1 MSADILSAFRTD
13 GFQPAAK
20 MRPMINAA
28 KMVALICVPFWNAMI
43 RNRTRRNKSRPR
55 ETVGNRLA
63 LPGCRRNTMEARTEA
78 TTLKMNVEG
87 ELDQMV
93 EFYRRRRRQLVLL
106 LYVRELLEKVKPAR
120 LVRQSRA

>member
-1 MSADILSAFRTD
+1 
-13 GFQPAAK
+13 
-20 MRPMINAA
+20 
-28 KMVALICVPFWNAMI
+28 
-43 RNRTRRNKSRPR
+43 
-55 ETVGNRLA
+55 
-63 LPGCRRNTMEARTEA
+63 MEARTEA